1 MQQHL
6 FLKFGDLTKLAW
18 KDNLIMTD
26 KRIKARESEKR
37 YRESH
42 RPRQSTRT
50 PEQQEQ
56 YRQMWRKYTK
66 SHKQQLKIKGEK
78 YYQNNREEIL
88 EYSKQYHKDNP
99 EVNLRNGEKYLKR
112 LGIDLGILSSD
123 VKRVLMSWKRTIQ
136 KRDKTCQVCGSINN
150 LNAHHILHRK
160 HYPKLALNVNNGIL
174 LCKQHH
180 NESHGWCL
188 K

>member
-1 MQQHL
+1 M
-6 FLKFGDLTKLAW
+6 AW
-18 KDNLIMTD
+18 QKNLIMTD

-37 YRESH
+37 YRDKH
-42 RPRQSTRT
+42 RPRQETRT

-56 YRQMWRKYTK
+56 YRQMWRKYNDSNK
-66 SHKQQLKIKGEK
+66 EKLSNKGKK
-78 YYQNNREEIL
+78 YYSENRDIRL

-99 EVNLRNGEKYLKR
+99 EVNLRNGQKYLER
-112 LGIDLGILSSD
+112 LGVDLGILSSD
-123 VKRVLMSWKRTIQ
+123 VKRVLMNWKRTIQ
-136 KRDKTCQVCGSINN
+136 KRDNVCQVCGSKDN

-160 HYPKLALNVNNGIL
+160 YYPKLALNVNNGII

-188 K
+188 N